1 MQKLRANFTALVD
14 RACKE
19 KVTSL
24 LLTLKGTIL
33 REKKRGSGEYVKLVE
48 PNGEVDRV
56 MRIWDVLDEAYEDV
70 MENEGED
77 FYGVKAQIG
86 LAYAHPNEL

>member
-1 MQKLRANFTALVD
+1 MGRKPRRPSLVSPTTQ
-14 RACKE
+14 RE
-19 KVTSL
+19 L
-24 LLTLKGTIL
+24 ETLKGRIL
-33 REKKRGSGEYVKLVE
+33 LEKKGSKELVPLVE

-70 MENEGED
+70 MENEGAD
-77 FYGVKAQIG
+77 FYGIKAQIG